1 MSNFADTYEDDESI
15 YDEST
20 SEQNPVRARMKQL
33 EKEAKELR
41 KQVAEFQTT
50 KREMAFVKAGI
61 DPASP
66 QAKYF
71 VKGYDGDLTPEAIR
85 QAAEEAQLITPQ
97 ATPQDTDK
105 AAWQQTNRIA
115 AGAETASEGPSWI
128 KRINDA
134 SSAEELTAIFAEAQ
148 AQGVELGDI

>member
-1 MSNFADTYEDDESI
+1 MSDFAEDFYEDEYEDDQPV
-15 YDEST
+15 
-20 SEQNPVRARMKQL
+20 SEPNPVRARMKQL

-41 KQVAEFQTT
+41 KQVAEFSVAQ
-50 KREMAFVKAGI
+50 RELAFVKAGI

-71 VKGYDGDLTPEAIR
+71 VKGYDGELSPEAIR
-85 QAAEEAQLITPQ
+85 AAAEEAQLITPQ
-97 ATPQDTDK
+97 ANPVDTDK

-134 SSAEELTAIFAEAQ
+134 QSSDEIAAIFAEAQ
-148 AQGVELGDI
+148 AQGVNLG